1 MNLEEGEPVGLSTG
15 LQAGAFLGLYLG
27 FSLAV
32 ISVLTDPTQLQR
44 LAGLMCTP
52 PLFGALLLGPFLAR
66 RRKPLDLGRKPLAH
80 ARELL
85 EPYNEGQGKWR
96 VLSHVKSDGM
106 SIRIDMHD
114 LSNLSGV
121 VDAALPLADLCSLK
135 FIVGRG
141 VPNSRQ
147 PELRKLVLNLVEE
160 RVNITRRRRTA
171 KSIEISPVPT
181 VKYINQQQKIN
192 RALLILL
199 PVFSFLAWLEMRH

>member
-66 RRKPLDLGRKPLAH
+66 RRKPVDLGRKPLAH

-121 VDAALPLADLCSLK
+121 VHAALPLADLCSLN

>member
-66 RRKPLDLGRKPLAH
+66 RRKPVDLGRKPLAH

>member
-66 RRKPLDLGRKPLAH
+66 RRKPVDLGRKPLAH

-171 KSIEISPVPT
+171 KSIEISPLPT

>member
-1 MNLEEGEPVGLSTG
+1 
-15 LQAGAFLGLYLG
+15 
-27 FSLAV
+27 
-32 ISVLTDPTQLQR
+32 
-44 LAGLMCTP
+44 
-52 PLFGALLLGPFLAR
+52 
-66 RRKPLDLGRKPLAH
+66 
-80 ARELL
+80 
-85 EPYNEGQGKWR
+85 
-96 VLSHVKSDGM
+96 M

-147 PELRKLVLNLVEE
+147 PELRKVVLDLVEE
-160 RVNITRRRRTA
+160 RVKITRRRRTA

-181 VKYINQQQKIN
+181 VKYVNQQQKIN
-192 RALLILL
+192 RALMILL

>member
-32 ISVLTDPTQLQR
+32 ISVLTDPTKLQR

-52 PLFGALLLGPFLAR
+52 PLFGAILLGPFLAR
-66 RRKPLDLGRKPLAH
+66 RRKPVDLGRKPLSH

-85 EPYNEGQGKWR
+85 EPFNEGRGKWR

-141 VPNSRQ
+141 IPNSRQ
-147 PELRKLVLNLVEE
+147 PELRKVVLDLVEE
-160 RVNITRRRRTA
+160 RVRITRRRRTA

-181 VKYINQQQKIN
+181 VKYVNQQQKIN
-192 RALLILL
+192 RALMILL